1 MDKRAVGNNIHRL
14 LKINGI
20 TQKRLA
26 EELGVTVATASRW
39 VSGERLPSVYA
50 LYRASKYLGVTM
62 ETLVEGIE
70 GKE

>member
-20 TQKRLA
+20 TQKHLT
-26 EELGVTVATASRW
+26 EEFG
-39 VSGERLPSVYA
+39 
-50 LYRASKYLGVTM
+50 